1 MELGLVIFMHS
12 GRRPRPRGGKSA
24 KRKKL
29 RESFWNAVNPAAEVD
44 NSVLGGL
51 ADPEEEEE
59 EIVEVVNEPVA
70 RQQAKAKALRLKS
83 NPNLLFHHRQS
94 WVQLKTRAFLR
105 DHKFSLQ
112 RSLHH
117 RIRLWVHLQA

>member
-59 EIVEVVNEPVA
+59 IVEVVNEPVA
-70 RQQAKAKALRLKS
+70 KQQAKAKALRLKS